1 MPVSRRLKLRRFG
14 SAVLIA
20 LIVATGLRA
29 GPLPNLLDDNRGN
42 IGLAALET
50 AAFNTALAV
59 LAPVF
64 LNPLSPAF
72 TYPPVILG
80 GRVLEHPQI
89 HNLYM
94 DSDWDSHNPD
104 APTRAQLDALTQELV
119 NGGFFSEAAQYGVGS
134 ASFTGSHQREA
145 LCGLFEPINGGA
157 EFVQI
162 LAWVNCMAG
171 YNPFSAPPSLL
182 PPGTLDPISGVPEGN
197 DNSLYVVYLPRDVE
211 IVEGGCG
218 SFKAYHFFTAVPDI
232 RFVFPSPIPLPV
244 SQTVAFAVVQTKCLS
259 GATPQ
264 ELRNNIFNAAT
275 HEIIEAAL
283 DPIVGTGWIN
293 NSVVSEAEADGF
305 FDQIA
310 ASFSAIE
317 LDLRVGEASDICQAG
332 GTQTDPPASQQPTEP
347 IPVPTSDPSLGG
359 SFLVAPYWSNNPPG
373 CAPFVPKTTLQFGTP
388 RFGQFITSSTTMT
401 ISAVDGGSGTGVAS
415 IKWRVFADGSDPPD
429 FVTQPPPVEFTVTGG
444 DGGYTV
450 EMSAT
455 GNNGMVEVVHSAH
468 LTLDNTPPV
477 ITIVEPTATDYPHSA
492 VLTLDYSASD
502 GLGSGVASLT
512 ATLDGSSTLAGHGLG
527 DGQPINL
534 LFELPLGEHTF
545 VATSQD
551 RVTNQSQQSVTFTI
565 IVTPESIKED
575 VQIFLAAG
583 LIKDPGTATA
593 LLAKLNAAADAF
605 AAGNCA
611 KAANHYQVFIKL
623 LQSQTPDHVDPTATA
638 IMIAD
643 AEYLIA
649 HCP

>member
-1 MPVSRRLKLRRFG
+1 MSAPLQPQLRRFA
-14 SAVLIA
+14 SAILTAVIIATVLS
-20 LIVATGLRA
+20 A

-42 IGLAALET
+42 VGLAALET
-50 AAFNTALAV
+50 AAFNAALAI
-59 LAPVF
+59 LGPVF
-64 LNPLSPAF
+64 LNPVSPAF
-72 TYPPVILG
+72 SYPPVILS
-80 GRVLEHPQI
+80 GRVLANPEI

-94 DSDWDSHNPD
+94 DSDWDAHNTD

-119 NGGFFSEAAQYGVGS
+119 TSGYFSEAAQYGVGS
-134 ASFTGSHQREA
+134 ASFTGSHQREF

-157 EFVQI
+157 EFVDI
-162 LAWVNCMAG
+162 LAWVTCMAG

-218 SFKAYHFFTAVPDI
+218 SFKAYHFFAAVPDM

-244 SQTVAFAVVQTKCLS
+244 SQTVAFAVVQTKCMT

-264 ELRNNIFNAAT
+264 EIRNNIFNAAT
-275 HEIIEAAL
+275 HEIMEATL
-283 DPIVGTGWIN
+283 DPIVGLGWIN
-293 NSVVSEAEADGF
+293 NSVVSDAEADGF

-317 LDLRVGEASDICQAG
+317 LDLRVGEAADICQEG
-332 GTQTDPPASQQPTEP
+332 GTQTLPPASQTSTPP
-347 IPVPTSDPSLGG
+347 IPVPTSDGSLGG
-359 SFLVAPYWSNNPPG
+359 FFLVSPYWSNNPAG
-373 CAPFVPKTTLQFGTP
+373 CAPFVPKSTLEFGTP
-388 RFGQFITSSTTMT
+388 RFNQFITSATPMT
-401 ISAVDGGSGTGVAS
+401 ITAVDGGSGAGVAS

-429 FVTQPPPVEFTVTGG
+429 FTTGPVPVQFNVTGG
-444 DGGYTV
+444 DGGYTI

-455 GNNGMVEVVHSAH
+455 GNNGMVEVVHSSH
-468 LTLDNTPPV
+468 VILDNTAPV
-477 ITIVEPTATDYPHSA
+477 ITIVEPTATAYPHSA

-512 ATLDGSSTLAGHGLG
+512 ATLDGSSTLFGHGLA
-527 DGQPINL
+527 DGQAINL
-534 LFELPLGEHTF
+534 LFELALGEHTF
-545 VATSQD
+545 VASSED
-551 RVTNQSQQSVTFTI
+551 RVENDSQRSVTFTI
-565 IVTPESIKED
+565 IVTPESIKQD
-575 VQIFLAAG
+575 VDIFLAAG

-593 LLAKLNAAADAF
+593 LLAKLNAAAEAF
-605 AAGNCA
+605 AEGNCA
-611 KAANHYQVFIKL
+611 RAASLYEAFIKL
-623 LQSQTPDHVDPTATA
+623 LQAQTPDHVDPTASA

>member
-1 MPVSRRLKLRRFG
+1 MPAPPRPKLRRFG
-14 SAVLIA
+14 SAALIA
-20 LIVATGLRA
+20 IAIATTLSA
-29 GPLPNLLDDNRGN
+29 GPLPKLLDDNRGN
-42 IGLAALET
+42 VGLAAIES
-50 AAFNTALAV
+50 AAFDVARLALT
-59 LAPVF
+59 PIF

-72 TYPPVILG
+72 SYPPVILA
-80 GRVLEHPQI
+80 GRVIEHPEI
-89 HNLYM
+89 HNLYL
-94 DSDWDSHNPD
+94 DSDWDAHNPD
-104 APTRAQLDALTQELV
+104 APTRGQLDALTQELV
-119 NGGFFSEAAQYGVGS
+119 KSGYFSDAGQYGIES
-134 ASFTGSHQREA
+134 ATFTGSHQREV
-145 LCGLFEPINGGA
+145 LCAPFEPIGGHA

-162 LAWVNCMAG
+162 LSWVTCMAG
-171 YNPFSAPPSLL
+171 YNPLSAPPSPL

-197 DNSLYVVYLPRDVE
+197 DNSLFVVYLPRDVE

-218 SFKAYHFFTAVPDI
+218 SFKAYHFFAAVPDI

-264 ELRNNIFNAAT
+264 DLRNNIFNAAT
-275 HEIIEAAL
+275 HEIIEAAT
-283 DPIVGTGWIN
+283 DPLVGTGWIN
-293 NSVVSEAEADGF
+293 NSVVTEAEGDNF
-305 FDQIA
+305 FEKLV
-310 ASFSAIE
+310 ASFSALE
-317 LDLRVGEASDICQAG
+317 LDLKAGEAADICEAG
-332 GTQTDPPASQQPTEP
+332 GTQKLPPASQHPTQA
-347 IPVPTSDPSLGG
+347 IPVPTSDGSLGG
-359 SFLVAPYWSNNPPG
+359 FYLVAPYWSNNPEG

-388 RFGQFITSSTTMT
+388 RFGQFITSATAMT
-401 ISAVDGGSGTGVAS
+401 INAEDGGSGAGVAS
-415 IKWRVFADGSDPPD
+415 ISWRVFADGTDPPA
-429 FVTQPPPVEFTVTGG
+429 FTTAPPPVTFNVTGG

-455 GNNGMVEVVHSAH
+455 GNNGMVEVVHSSH
-468 LTLDNTPPV
+468 LILDNTAPA
-477 ITIVEPTATDYPHSA
+477 ITIVQPTATDYPHSA

-527 DGQPINL
+527 DGQAIKL

-545 VATSQD
+545 VVNSQD
-551 RVTNQSQQSVTFTI
+551 RVANGSQQPVTFTI

-575 VQIFLAAG
+575 VQIFLDAG

-605 AAGNCA
+605 AEGNCA
-611 KAANHYQVFIKL
+611 KAANHYQAFIKL
-623 LQSQTPDHVDPTATA
+623 LQSQTPAHVDATAAA

>member
-1 MPVSRRLKLRRFG
+1 MTTAETSVSQRSKPPASTQHSRLG
-14 SAVLIA
+14 
-20 LIVATGLRA
+20 
-29 GPLPNLLDDNRGN
+29 
-42 IGLAALET
+42 
-50 AAFNTALAV
+50 
-59 LAPVF
+59 PVF

-72 TYPPVILG
+72 SYPPVILS
-80 GRVLEHPQI
+80 GRVLEHPEI
-89 HNLYM
+89 HNLYL
-94 DSDWDSHNPD
+94 DSDWDAHNPD
-104 APTRAQLDALTQELV
+104 APTRAQLDALTQGLV
-119 NGGFFSEAAQYGVGS
+119 NSGYFSAASQYGVGS
-134 ASFTGSHQREA
+134 ATFTGSHQREV
-145 LCGLFEPINGGA
+145 LCGLFEPIAGTA
-157 EFVQI
+157 EFVDI
-162 LAWVNCMAG
+162 LAWVTCMAG

-211 IVEGGCG
+211 IAEGGCG
-218 SFKAYHFFTAVPDI
+218 SFKAYHFFAAVPDI
-232 RFVFPSPIPLPV
+232 RFEFPIPIPIPV

-264 ELRNNIFNAAT
+264 DLRNKIFNAAT
-275 HEIIEAAL
+275 HEIIEAAV
-283 DPIVGTGWIN
+283 DPLVATGWIN
-293 NSVVSEAEADGF
+293 NSVVSDAEGDDF

-310 ASFSAIE
+310 ASFSAID

-332 GTQTDPPASQQPTEP
+332 GKQKDPPASQHPTEP
-347 IPVPTSDPSLGG
+347 IPIPTSDPSLGG
-359 SFLVAPYWSNNPPG
+359 FFLVAPSWSNNPEG
-373 CAPFVPKTTLQFGTP
+373 CAPFVPKTTLEFGTP
-388 RFGQFITSSTTMT
+388 RFGQFITSATTMT

-415 IKWRVFADGSDPPD
+415 ITWRVFADGTDPPA
-429 FVTQPPPVEFTVTGG
+429 FTTQPLPVTFNVTGG

-455 GNNGMVEVVHSAH
+455 GNNGMVEVVHSSH
-468 LTLDNTPPV
+468 LILDNTAPV

-512 ATLDGSSTLAGHGLG
+512 AKLDGSSTLAGHGLG
-527 DGQPINL
+527 DGQAISL
-534 LFELPLGEHTF
+534 LFELSLGEHTF
-545 VATSQD
+545 VVNSKDHVENGSQE
-551 RVTNQSQQSVTFTI
+551 SVTFAI

-605 AAGNCA
+605 AAGHCA
-611 KAANHYQVFIKL
+611 QAASLYGAFIKL
-623 LQSQTPDHVDPTATA
+623 LQTQTPDHVDPTATA

-643 AEYLIA
+643 AGA
-649 HCP
+649 

>member
-1 MPVSRRLKLRRFG
+1 LLRRFG
-14 SAVLIA
+14 SATLIA
-20 LIVATGLRA
+20 VVIATTLNA

-42 IGLAALET
+42 VGLAALET
-50 AAFNTALAV
+50 VAFNAALAV
-59 LAPVF
+59 LAPIF
-64 LNPLSPAF
+64 LNPVSPAF
-72 TYPPVILG
+72 SYPGTILD
-80 GRVLEHPQI
+80 GRVLANPEI

-94 DSDWDSHNPD
+94 DSDWDAHNPD
-104 APTRAQLDALTQELV
+104 APTRAQLDALTQELA
-119 NGGFFSEAAQYGVGS
+119 NSGYFSAAGQYGVGS
-134 ASFTGSHQREA
+134 ATFTGSHQREA
-145 LCGLFEPINGGA
+145 LCGLFEPVGGSA

-162 LAWVNCMAG
+162 LAWVTCMAG

-218 SFKAYHFFTAVPDI
+218 SFKAYHFFAAVPDM
-232 RFVFPSPIPLPV
+232 RFVFPSPVPLPV
-244 SQTVAFAVVQTKCLS
+244 SQTIAFAVVQTKCLS
-259 GATPQ
+259 GSTSQ

-275 HEIIEAAL
+275 HEIIEAAT
-283 DPIVGTGWIN
+283 DPLVATGWIN
-293 NSVVSEAEADGF
+293 TSVVSEAEGDDF

-317 LDLRVGEASDICQAG
+317 IDLRVGEAADICQFG
-332 GTQTDPPASQQPTEP
+332 GTQTDPPASQRSTPP
-347 IPVPTSDPSLGG
+347 IPIPTSDPSLGG
-359 SFLVAPYWSNNPPG
+359 FFLVAPYWSNNPEG
-373 CAPFVPKTTLQFGTP
+373 CAPFVPKTTLEFGTP
-388 RFGQFITSSTTMT
+388 RFGEFITSATTMT
-401 ISAVDGGSGTGVAS
+401 ISAVDGGSGAGVAS
-415 IKWRVFADGSDPPD
+415 IKWRVYPDFTDPPE
-429 FVTQPPPVEFTVTGG
+429 FTTQAPPVTFNVVGG

-455 GNNGMVEVVHSAH
+455 GNNGMVEVVHSSH
-468 LTLDNTPPV
+468 LILDNTPPV
-477 ITIVEPTATDYPHSA
+477 ITIVEPMAADYTHSA

-502 GLGSGVASLT
+502 GLGSGVASLA

-527 DGQPINL
+527 DGQAINL
-534 LFELPLGEHTF
+534 LFELALGEHTF
-545 VATSQD
+545 VVSSQD
-551 RVTNQSQQSVTFTI
+551 RVENGSQQSVTFAI

-575 VQIFLAAG
+575 VQIFLDAG

-605 AAGNCA
+605 ANGNC
-611 KAANHYQVFIKL
+611 KQAANHYEAFIKL
-623 LQSQTPDHVDPTATA
+623 VQAQTPDHIDAIAAA